1 MHIKLPVKKAAM
13 AKQVLNF
20 GQLESLR
27 KKLGFKD
34 PGIFE
39 KCVYTFNLLSDVLR
53 ACPDLVFKG
62 GTSILLHVF
71 PPVRL
76 SIDIDILLPLKERN
90 GLLQGLERVAKDSE
104 WFEGVQENPRAGK
117 KIPKAHFKFPFT
129 SQFSKV
135 PQYVLLD
142 VVFTELPYGKLF
154 RKDIAAN
161 PMAFA
166 GGKGIVSVPSVEGL
180 FGDKLTAISPK
191 TVGIPLSGDRAME
204 FTKQIIDLGDIFK
217 VIKDVDE
224 LKLAFSNTLSVE
236 NGFRGSKFSD
246 EDIFNDITE
255 IAFRY
260 SQALLRGCDNTFEEI
275 MRLNEGNAK
284 VTNHLKE
291 KLSPGD
297 IKIALAR
304 IVYIISVLRRA
315 DTESLVKQVDMDM
328 VKERVFPVQYK
339 ILERLKTPVPE
350 AYFYWA
356 MGVGEKEK

>member
-1 MHIKLPVKKAAM
+1 M

-39 KCVYTFNLLSDVLR
+39 KCVYAFNLLSDVLR

-90 GLLQGLERVAKDSE
+90 GLLQELERVAKDSE
-104 WFEGVQENPRAGK
+104 WFEGVEEDHRVGK

-135 PQYVLLD
+135 QQYVLLD
-142 VVFTELPYGKLF
+142 VVFTATPYGKLL

-166 GGKGIVSVPSVEGL
+166 GAKGIVNVPSVEGL

-191 TVGIPLSGDRAME
+191 TVGIPLSQDRVME
-204 FTKQIIDLGDIFK
+204 FIKQIIDLGELFK
-217 VIKDVDE
+217 VIQDVEE
-224 LKLAFSNTLSVE
+224 LKLAFLNTLSIE
-236 NGFRGSKFSD
+236 NGFRGNDYTS
-246 EDIFNDITE
+246 EDVFNDIIE
-255 IAFRY
+255 IAFKY
-260 SQALLRGCDNTFEEI
+260 SQSLLRGSNNTFKEI
-275 MRLNEGNAK
+275 NLLNGGNAK
-284 VTNHLKE
+284 VANHLRGKMRSE
-291 KLSPGD
+291 D

-304 IVYIISVLRRA
+304 IVYVISQLRST
-315 DTESLVKQVDMDM
+315 DEGSLVKKINMDM
-328 VKERVFPVQYK
+328 VKGRVFPEQFK
-339 ILERLKTPVPE
+339 ILGRLKKSVPE
-350 AYFYWA
+350 AYFYWVL
-356 MGVGEKEK
+356 GVGVKD

>member
-1 MHIKLPVKKAAM
+1 M
-13 AKQVLNF
+13 AKQILDF
-20 GQLESLR
+20 DKLESLR

-39 KCVYTFNLLSDVLR
+39 KCVYAFNLLSDVLKVY
-53 ACPDLVFKG
+53 PNLVFKG

-76 SIDIDILLPLKERN
+76 SIDIDILLPLRERD
-90 GLLQGLERVAKDSE
+90 GLLQKLERAARDSE
-104 WFEGVQENPRAGK
+104 WFDGVQENPRSGK

-142 VVFTELPYGKLF
+142 VVFTESPYGKLL

-191 TVGIPLSGDRAME
+191 TVGIPLSEDRAME
-204 FTKQIIDLGDIFK
+204 FTKQIIDLGDLFK
-217 VIKDVDE
+217 VIKNVDE
-224 LKLAFSNTLSVE
+224 LKLAFSSTLSVE

-246 EDIFNDITE
+246 EDVFNDITE

-275 MRLNEGNAK
+275 MLLNEGNAK

-304 IVYIISVLRRA
+304 IVYVINSLHQGGAVH
-315 DTESLVKQVDMDM
+315 LVKEIDMAL
-328 VKERVFPVQYK
+328 VKDFVFPAQYK
-339 ILERLKTPVPE
+339 ILERLKATAPE

-356 MGVGEKEK
+356 MSFPKKGR

>member
-1 MHIKLPVKKAAM
+1 M
-13 AKQVLNF
+13 AKQILNF
-20 GQLESLR
+20 DKLESLR

-39 KCVYTFNLLSDVLR
+39 KCVYAFNLLSDVLR
-53 ACPDLVFKG
+53 AYPNLVFKG

-76 SIDIDILLPLKERN
+76 SIDIDILLPLKERD
-90 GLLQGLERVAKDSE
+90 GLLQGLEHVIKDSE
-104 WFEGVQENPRAGK
+104 WFEGVEENHRVGK

-142 VVFTELPYGKLF
+142 VVFTESPYGKLL

-166 GGKGIVSVPSVEGL
+166 GGKGNVSVPSVEGL

-191 TVGIPLSGDRAME
+191 TVGIPLSQDRAME
-204 FTKQIIDLGDIFK
+204 FIKQIIDLGDLFK
-217 VIKDVDE
+217 VIKDVEE
-224 LKLAFSNTLSVE
+224 LKLTFSNTLLTE
-236 NGFRGSKFSD
+236 NGFRGSNYSD
-246 EDIFNDITE
+246 EDVFNDITE
-255 IAFRY
+255 IAFKY
-260 SQALLRGCDNTFEEI
+260 SQVLLRGSNNTFAEI
-275 MRLNEGNAK
+275 NLLNEGNAK
-284 VTNHLKE
+284 VANHLKE
-291 KLSPGD
+291 KLSPED

-304 IVYIISVLRRA
+304 IVYIISLLRRT
-315 DTESLVKQVDMDM
+315 DEGSLVQKVNMDM
-328 VKERVFPVQYK
+328 VKDRAFPEQYK
-339 ILERLKTPVPE
+339 ILERLKTLVPE

-356 MGVGEKEK
+356 MSF